1 MKASAIRPV
10 AGLSALALLSG
21 VCALVAVRPAA
32 ASAADRPSASSPSG
46 AAPGGPGRQ
55 SYLDTARKDC
65 FGTARNTG
73 SKVWYTV
80 ADGVLSDV
88 YSPTIENTN
97 VSTVQ
102 YIVTDGA
109 TFADLQQRNMTYT
122 VSSPDPS
129 GMVCQVTSTDS
140 AHGFQLV
147 TDYLTDP
154 ARDSVVM
161 HTRLMPLAGH
171 RQSVSGL
178 KVYVR
183 YDATVD
189 NSGGGGQAN
198 AGANNATIDP
208 ATTALVSADT
218 KKPAGPF
225 AAQVTGALAANR
237 PFLAGS
243 SGFVGT
249 PSDGLEQLDAT
260 HRLAHAYRSA
270 TGGNVVQT
278 AEVDAKPGQPFT
290 LALGFG
296 PGAKAAIRAAS
307 GSAMAP
313 FGQTLAGYVSGWR
326 NYDRSL
332 RRPPAGLP
340 GLSTAA
346 DGQMRAMYWLSANV
360 LKADEDK
367 TYPGA
372 FVASPTDPWGQS
384 VPATT
389 THAGW
394 TYREVFARDSYE
406 TFTGLLADGDT
417 SSARAMVAFL
427 YDRTQQANGS
437 FPRNSLLDGAVA
449 PDTFGLFEIDE
460 DAYPLLMAWE
470 AGFAGNVA
478 FYRKHIRPDADF
490 IVDHGPA
497 YGVERWEEHPGY
509 SPSTIAAE
517 IAGLV
522 AAAHLAR
529 AAGDSAR
536 ANLYLATAD
545 HYQRNV
551 KKWTV
556 TTTGP
561 YAGHRYFIRL
571 SPTGQPSAAETY
583 PLGNGSLPKVD
594 QRSVI
599 DAGFLELTRLGELP
613 ADDPDVAR
621 SLGVVDS
628 VLGSG
633 TASGPGW
640 HRYGVKANGSTDGY
654 GDCYVPDPTDCSPTG
669 APWFPKAVGSGHLW
683 ALLDGERA
691 EQDMA
696 AGDRAAAVTLLETMQ
711 NMSSGIGLVPEQAWE
726 DPDVPAS
733 PYGANPATAS
743 IGFTN
748 GKAAG
753 SASPLIWAQAQY
765 LRLIRDL
772 QTGTVLDRPAVT
784 AGRYVAHGPPARL
797 KVSITRTVT
806 SGGIT
811 LVTGTAAPGAAV
823 EVTAARPASRAN
835 ATSVVQTAAGAH
847 GTFRVTIP
855 TPRGKTVIT
864 AAASAGQDATGWAQK
879 KVTVR

>member
-1 MKASAIRPV
+1 M
-10 AGLSALALLSG
+10 AGLSAVALLSG
-21 VCALVAVRPAA
+21 VCALVPEVAAHSAA
-32 ASAADRPSASSPSG
+32 ASAAEPSSASSPSG

-55 SYLDTARKDC
+55 SYLDTSRKDC
-65 FGTARNTG
+65 FGTARNTV
-73 SKVWYTV
+73 SKAWYTV

-97 VSTVQ
+97 VSTMQ
-102 YIVTDGA
+102 FIVTDGA

-161 HTRLMPLAGH
+161 HARLMPLAGH
-171 RQSVSGL
+171 RRSVSGL

-189 NSGGGGQAN
+189 NSGGGGHTN
-198 AGANNATIDP
+198 AGANNAKIDP
-208 ATTALVSADT
+208 ATTALVSSDT
-218 KKPAGPF
+218 RTPAGPF
-225 AAQVTGALAANR
+225 AAQVTGALVANR

-249 PSDGLEQLDAT
+249 PSDGLEQLDT
-260 HRLAHAYRSA
+260 YHRLTHAYRSA
-270 TGGNVVQT
+270 TNGNVVQT
-278 AEVDAKPGQPFT
+278 AEVDAKPGHPFT

-296 PGAKAAIRAAS
+296 PGAPAAIRAAS
-307 GSAMAP
+307 GSVTAP
-313 FGQTLAGYVSGWR
+313 FNQTLADYVNGWR

-332 RRPPAGLP
+332 HRPPAGLP
-340 GLSTAA
+340 GLPAAA
-346 DGQMRAMYWLSANV
+346 DGQMRARYWLSANV

-367 TYPGA
+367 TYAGA

-389 THAGW
+389 THSGW

-406 TFTGLLADGDT
+406 TFTGLLADGDI
-417 SSARAMVAFL
+417 SSARGMVTFL

-470 AGFAGNVA
+470 AGFAGDVA
-478 FYRKHIRPDADF
+478 FYQKHVRPDADF

-509 SPSTIAAE
+509 SPSTLAAE

-522 AAAHLAR
+522 AAAHLAQ
-529 AAGDSAR
+529 AAGDRAR

-571 SPTGQPSAAETY
+571 SPMGHPNASETY
-583 PLGNGSLPKVD
+583 SLGNGSLNKVD

-613 ADDPDVAR
+613 ANDPDVVR

-669 APWFPKAVGSGHLW
+669 APWFPKAIGSGHLW

-691 EQDMA
+691 EQDMSA
-696 AGDRAAAVTLLETMQ
+696 RDSTAAVTLLETMQ

-733 PYGANPATAS
+733 PYGSSPATAS

-753 SASPLIWAQAQY
+753 SASPLIWAQAQS

-772 QTGTVLDRPAVT
+772 QTGTVLDRPAIT
-784 AGRYVAHGPPARL
+784 AARYVTHGPPSRL

-806 SGGIT
+806 SGGTT
-811 LVTGTAAPGAAV
+811 LVTGTAAPGATV
-823 EVTAARPASRAN
+823 DVTAARPASRVN
-835 ATSVVQTAAGAH
+835 MTSVVQTVAGAH

-864 AAASAGQDATGWAQK
+864 AAASAGKDATGWAQK